1 LSRWNDL
8 LPRLAQ
14 VPRENGTAALHQAAN
29 FLRETL
35 EASGVDVEL
44 IAFTATPWALRLA
57 GVIALAAGLL
67 CFEMMRSGR
76 YGAAIAV
83 SLAIPALLVAELEFH
98 QPVFGWIG
106 TQTQQHVLATL
117 AARAPL
123 QRVIFT
129 AHYATKTDLL
139 DPIEPAPGRCWPM
152 ESRRRR

>member
-1 LSRWNDL
+1 
-8 LPRLAQ
+8 
-14 VPRENGTAALHQAAN
+14 
-29 FLRETL
+29 
-35 EASGVDVEL
+35 
-44 IAFTATPWALRLA
+44 
-57 GVIALAAGLL
+57 
-67 CFEMMRSGR
+67 MRSGR

-129 AHYATKTDLL
+129 AHYDTKTDLL
-139 DPIEPAPGRCWPM
+139 DPIEPAPGRSWSM